1 MTTTQNDP
9 SAPKPTEYKFDK
21 NLIFIVLRSRLK
33 LFLIVGVALFS
44 LFLLVG
50 FFLFPQSYTST
61 VSISIQSNSSPAG
74 ALALLGGSNGPKKYI
89 GVIKSR
95 RLIAE
100 IDKVVN
106 LRELLDFPDTERGQ
120 EEALDKVVKELKVED
135 NVNDGLLYITVN
147 LSGPAKLA
155 SDPRGRRRRLPY
167 ASALTA
173 NLYADALRRYMKDT
187 DTDKELSLLRSA
199 EAQVN
204 NAKANYNK
212 EMETLGKYIRA
223 HRLSTTYS
231 SSPLGF
237 SSSGNGGTTGSVGG
251 SGTSSEMTPTLSELQ
266 SSYLRRNTLKQQIT
280 SLKSVIDKTQ
290 ILLNSP
296 TDQIASLP
304 TEDPVLTSSRKQFN
318 EALIKLKSLQI
329 TYGDSKP
336 EVRRAKEQL
345 SILQGRLHEQVQA
358 ILQGKTSEHLKL
370 AALEAEYEV
379 VLQQISISERDLYLS
394 KNSAFDYSK
403 LSYNATIALEVYKTK
418 LTSLANLQVQTV
430 SAQNRMAIVDAAML
444 PRNSSPGF
452 AIIGLMSFLGAVAVL
467 GIWLLIGFQI
477 EMANLKVNHG

>member
-1 MTTTQNDP
+1 MTKNKPDTFLPETKGVEESP
-9 SAPKPTEYKFDK
+9 SY
-21 NLIFIVLRSRLK
+21 IVRIISARIK
-33 LFLIVGVALFS
+33 LWLLLGSAIFLIC
-44 LFLLVG
+44 LLYG

-61 VSISIQSNSSPAG
+61 VSISIQSNSSPSG

-106 LRELLDFPDTERGQ
+106 LRELLDFPDTVRGQ
-120 EEALDKVVKELKVED
+120 EEALDKVVKELKIED
-135 NVNDGLLYITVN
+135 NANDGLLYITVN
-147 LSGPAKLA
+147 LSGPAKLV

-167 ASALTA
+167 AAALTA
-173 NLYADALRRYMKDT
+173 NLYADALRRYMKNT

-204 NAKANYNK
+204 NAKAHYSN
-212 EMETLGKYIRA
+212 EMEALGKYIRE
-223 HRLSTTYS
+223 HRLSTTYAS
-231 SSPLGF
+231 SSLGF
-237 SSSGNGGTTGSVGG
+237 SSSGSGGATGSAGG
-251 SGTSSEMTPTLSELQ
+251 SGTSSEMTPSLSELQ
-266 SSYLRRNTLKQQIT
+266 SSYLRRNVLKQQIA

-318 EALIKLKSLQI
+318 EALITLKSLQI

-336 EVRRAKEQL
+336 EVLRAKEQL
-345 SILQGRLHEQVQA
+345 SILQRKLHEQVQA

-418 LTSLANLQVQTV
+418 LTSLSTLQVQTV
-430 SAQNRMAIVDAAML
+430 SAQNRMAIVDAATL
-444 PRNSSPGF
+444 PRDSKPGYMM
-452 AIIGLMSFLGAVAVL
+452 ITAVC
-467 GIWLLIGFQI
+467 LLISGMLLALWLVIELQI
-477 EMANLKVNHG
+477 AQLKLKAD